1 MTTDPAFRREKMK
14 TYEVTI
20 KAVVRKTYKIE
31 AEDDQ
36 KAQQQAH
43 EQFSVLNEPGIDE
56 HYSQEILEVCE
67 S

>member
-1 MTTDPAFRREKMK
+1 MK